1 MAFSDQANQGGSVLA
16 IRSEEE
22 KLPRRKLAAL
32 QLERLKALVR
42 RAYDKVPFYRK
53 SLDRAGVKP
62 GHIKKLQDLEKLPF
76 TLKQDLRDNY
86 PFGMFAVPM
95 SRVVRIHASSGTTG
109 KPTVAGYT
117 KKDITTWAEL
127 MARSL
132 MAAGAT
138 SRSIVHNAHG
148 YGLFTGGLG
157 VHYGAERLG
166 AAVVPVSGGQTRR
179 QVMLLV
185 DFGPDVICC
194 TPSYALNLAE
204 AGDKM
209 GVDWNKLPLQ
219 AGLFGAEPWSE
230 NMRAQIEKRLGI
242 KAVDLYGLSE
252 VMGPGVACECVE
264 SQSGPH
270 VYEDHFL
277 VEIINPRTGEALEP
291 GEKGELVFTTLT
303 KEALPLI
310 RYRTRDLSSL
320 NLEKCGCG
328 RTGARMSRVTGRTD
342 DMLIIRG
349 VNVFPS
355 QIEHVLLE
363 VEGLEPHYQII
374 VDRLN
379 NLDVMEVRIEMSEKL
394 FSDEMKELESLTRKI
409 EHDLKDYLGVSAKVR
424 LTEPQSIPRSEGKAR
439 RVIDKR
445 KI

>member
-1 MAFSDQANQGGSVLA
+1 MA

-22 KLPRRKLAAL
+22 RLPRKKLEAL
-32 QLERLKALVR
+32 QLERLKALAD
-42 RAYDKVPFYRK
+42 RAYRKVPFYKK
-53 SLDRAGVKP
+53 SFDRAGVKP
-62 GHIKKLQDLEKLPF
+62 GDIKKLKDVEKLPF
-76 TLKQDLRDNY
+76 TVKQDLRDNY

-95 SRVVRIHASSGTTG
+95 NKVVRIHASSGTTG

-117 KKDITTWAEL
+117 RKDIAMWAEL
-127 MARSL
+127 MARSFVS
-132 MAAGAT
+132 AGAT
-138 SRSIVHNAHG
+138 PRSIIHNAYG

-157 VHYGAERLG
+157 AHYGAERLG
-166 AAVVPVSGGQTRR
+166 ATVVPVSGGQTQR
-179 QVMLLV
+179 QIMLLV

-204 AGDKM
+204 VGDKL
-209 GVDWNKLPLQ
+209 GVDWKKLPLKV
-219 AGLFGAEPWSE
+219 GVLGAEPWSE
-230 NMRAQIEKRLGI
+230 NMRSEIEKRLSI
-242 KAVDLYGLSE
+242 KAIDIYGLSE
-252 VMGPGVACECVE
+252 VMGPGVSCECVE
-264 SQSGPH
+264 GQSGPH

-277 VEIINPRTGEALEP
+277 VEIINPQTGAALKP

-303 KEALPLI
+303 KEAFPLI

-320 NLEKCGCG
+320 NQERCVCG
-328 RTGARMSRVTGRTD
+328 RTAARMSRVTGRTD

-355 QIEHVLLE
+355 QIEHVLLD

-374 VDRLN
+374 VDRVN
-379 NLDVMEVRIEMSEKL
+379 NLDVMEVQIEMSEKL
-394 FSDEMKELESLTRKI
+394 FSDEMKELDSLTRKI
-409 EHDLKDYLGVSAKVR
+409 EHDIKDYLGVNAKVK
-424 LTEPQSIPRSEGKAR
+424 LTEPRSIARSEGKAK